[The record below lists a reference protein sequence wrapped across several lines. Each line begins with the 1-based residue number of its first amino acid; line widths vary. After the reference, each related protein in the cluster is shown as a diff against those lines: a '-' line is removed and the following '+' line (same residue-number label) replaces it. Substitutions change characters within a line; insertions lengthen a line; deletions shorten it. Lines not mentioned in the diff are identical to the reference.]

1 VAILYIETNFLMSI
15 ATGREAEAIMLL
27 RDLSSS
33 VQLVIPSI
41 CYMESLSALED
52 ELKRQNYFKE
62 QLSRQISE
70 TKRDVTSE
78 QVASLSFHLEE
89 SLIYYRHRID
99 EIKFRLR
106 EAIYMLSQ
114 NAEMIV
120 LNTEIIEASLN
131 TTIIEKDPT
140 DNLILHCILSHA
152 RLRPTETKAFL
163 SGNVKEFRKLPEVQE
178 ALREAGITKYFSRTE
193 DCIGWL
199 QSQS

>member
-1 VAILYIETNFLMSI
+1 MAILYIETNFLMSI

-52 ELKRQNYFKE
+52 EVKRQNNFKE

-89 SLIYYRHRID
+89 SLIYYRNRID

-114 NAEMIV
+114 KAEMIV

-152 RLRPTETKAFL
+152 RLRPTETKVFL
-163 SGNVKEFRKLPEVQE
+163 SGNVKEFRKLPEVQD
-178 ALREAGITKYFSRTE
+178 AFREAGITKYFSRTE
-193 DCIGWL
+193 DFLGWL

>member
-89 SLIYYRHRID
+89 SLIYYRNRIG

-114 NAEMIV
+114 KAEMIV

-152 RLRPTETKAFL
+152 RLRPTETKVFL
-163 SGNVKEFRKLPEVQE
+163 SGNVKEFGKLPEVQD
-178 ALREAGITKYFSRTE
+178 ALREAGISKYFSRTE
-193 DCIGWL
+193 DFIGWL

>member
-1 VAILYIETNFLMSI
+1 LMSI

-78 QVASLSFHLEE
+78 QVGALSFHLEE
-89 SLIYYRHRID
+89 SLIYYRNRID
-99 EIKFRLR
+99 EIKFRWR
-106 EAIYMLSQ
+106 EAIYMLSR

-131 TTIIEKDPT
+131 TTIIGKDPT

-152 RLRPTETKAFL
+152 RLRPTETKVFL
-163 SGNVKEFRKLPEVQE
+163 SGNVKEFGKLPEVQD
-178 ALREAGITKYFSRTE
+178 ALREVGITKYFSRTE
-193 DCIGWL
+193 DFIGWL

>member
-1 VAILYIETNFLMSI
+1 MAILYIETNFLMSI

-114 NAEMIV
+114 KAEMIV

-131 TTIIEKDPT
+131 TTIIGKDPT

-152 RLRPTETKAFL
+152 RLRPTETKVFL

-178 ALREAGITKYFSRTE
+178 ALREARITKYFSRTE
-193 DCIGWL
+193 DFLGWL

>member
-1 VAILYIETNFLMSI
+1 MAILYIETNFLMSI

-89 SLIYYRHRID
+89 SLIYYRNRID

-106 EAIYMLSQ
+106 EAIYMLSR

-131 TTIIEKDPT
+131 TTIIGKDPT

-152 RLRPTETKAFL
+152 RLRPTETKVFL
-163 SGNVKEFRKLPEVQE
+163 SGNVKEFRQIPEVQD
-178 ALREAGITKYFSRTE
+178 AFREVRITKYFSRTE
-193 DCIGWL
+193 DFNRWL

>member
-1 VAILYIETNFLMSI
+1 MAILYIETNFLMSI

-27 RDLSSS
+27 RDLLSS

-89 SLIYYRHRID
+89 SFIYYRNRID

-106 EAIYMLSQ
+106 EAIYMLSR

-131 TTIIEKDPT
+131 TTIIGKDPT

-152 RLRPTETKAFL
+152 RLRPTETKVFL
-163 SGNVKEFRKLPEVQE
+163 SGNVKEFRKLPEVQD

-193 DCIGWL
+193 DFIGWL

>member
-1 VAILYIETNFLMSI
+1 MSI

-52 ELKRQNYFKE
+52 DLKRQKYFKE
-62 QLSRQISE
+62 QLGRQISE
-70 TKRDVTSE
+70 TKRDVRSE
-78 QVASLSFHLEE
+78 QVASLSLHLEQ
-89 SLIYYRHRID
+89 SLIYYSNRID
-99 EIKFRLR
+99 KIQFRLR

-140 DNLILHCILSHA
+140 DNLILHYILSHA
-152 RLRPTETKAFL
+152 RLHPTETKAFL
-163 SGNVKEFRKLPEVQE
+163 SGNVKELRKLPEVQY
-178 ALREAGITKYFSRTE
+178 ALEEVGITKYFSRTE
-193 DCIGWL
+193 DFLGWL

>member
-1 VAILYIETNFLMSI
+1 MSI
-15 ATGREAEAIMLL
+15 ATGREVEAIMLL

-89 SLIYYRHRID
+89 SLIYYRNRIG

-114 NAEMIV
+114 KAEMIV

-131 TTIIEKDPT
+131 TTIIGKDPT

-152 RLRPTETKAFL
+152 RLRPTEIKVFL

-178 ALREAGITKYFSRTE
+178 ALLEAGITKYFSRTE
-193 DCIGWL
+193 DFLGWL

>member
-1 VAILYIETNFLMSI
+1 MSI

-41 CYMESLSALED
+41 CYRSALSASED
-52 ELKRQNYFKE
+52 ELKRQNSFKE

-78 QVASLSFHLEE
+78 YAASLFFHLEE
-89 SLIYYRHRID
+89 SFLYYVERID

-106 EAIYMLSQ
+106 EAINLMSI
-114 NAEMIV
+114 NAEMIA
-120 LNTEIIEASLN
+120 LNPEIVQASLN
-131 TTIIEKDPT
+131 ETLIEKDPT
-140 DNLILHCILSHA
+140 DNLILHCILNHA
-152 RLRPTETKAFL
+152 RSHSTEAKVFL
-163 SGNVKEFRKLPEVQE
+163 SGNVKEFGLSKVQGV
-178 ALREAGITKYFSRTE
+178 LREAGITKYFSVTKNFL
-193 DCIGWL
+193 GWL

>member
-1 VAILYIETNFLMSI
+1 MAILYIETNFLMSI

-27 RDLSSS
+27 RDLSSA

-52 ELKRQNYFKE
+52 EVKRQNKFKE
-62 QLSRQISE
+62 KLTCQIRE

-89 SLIYYRHRID
+89 SLIYYSNRID
-99 EIKFRLR
+99 EIQFRLR
-106 EAIYMLSQ
+106 EAIYMLSR

-131 TTIIEKDPT
+131 TTLIAKDPT

-163 SGNVKEFRKLPEVQE
+163 SGNVKEFGKLPEVQD
-178 ALREAGITKYFSRTE
+178 ALREVGITKYFSCTKNFL
-193 DCIGWL
+193 GWL

>member
-1 VAILYIETNFLMSI
+1 MSI

-27 RDLSSS
+27 RDLLSS

-89 SLIYYRHRID
+89 SLIYYRNRIG

-114 NAEMIV
+114 KAEMIV

-131 TTIIEKDPT
+131 TTIIGKDPT

-152 RLRPTETKAFL
+152 RLRPTETKVFL

-178 ALREAGITKYFSRTE
+178 ALLEAGITKYFSRTE
-193 DCIGWL
+193 DFLGWL

>member
-1 VAILYIETNFLMSI
+1 MSI

-62 QLSRQISE
+62 QLSHQISE

-89 SLIYYRHRID
+89 SLIYYRNRID

-114 NAEMIV
+114 KAEMIV

-131 TTIIEKDPT
+131 TTIIGKDPT

-152 RLRPTETKAFL
+152 PLRPTETKVFL
-163 SGNVKEFRKLPEVQE
+163 SGNVKEFRKLPEVQD
-178 ALREAGITKYFSRTE
+178 ALLEAGITKYFSRTE
-193 DCIGWL
+193 DFLGWL

>member
-1 VAILYIETNFLMSI
+1 MAILYIETNFLMSI

-27 RDLSSS
+27 RDLLSS

-89 SLIYYRHRID
+89 SLIYYRNRIG

-114 NAEMIV
+114 KAEMIV

-131 TTIIEKDPT
+131 TTIIGKDPT

-152 RLRPTETKAFL
+152 RLRPTETKVFL

-178 ALREAGITKYFSRTE
+178 ALLEAGITKYFSRTE
-193 DCIGWL
+193 DFLGWL